1 MVDTNYCNPHQLCVP
16 IALSEPAVAVT
27 VLGKVMLPEGN
38 DVGLAAEAVGGC
50 QDIAPVDQ

>member
-1 MVDTNYCNPHQLCVP
+1 MP

-38 DVGLAAEAVGGC
+38 DVGLAAEAVGGR
-50 QDIAPVDQ
+50 QDVAAVNQ

>member
-1 MVDTNYCNPHQLCVP
+1 MP

-38 DVGLAAEAVGGC
+38 NVGLTAEAVGGC
-50 QDIAPVDQ
+50 QNIAPVDQ